1 MERMLH
7 IHERIAAGRWPNCRT
22 LAHELEVATK
32 TVMRD
37 LEFMRDRLQLPLEYD
52 EIRHGYHYTSE
63 VSQFPTVTISEGELV
78 ALLVARKAIE
88 QYRGSAFEAPLAA
101 AFSKLVAQLPQNVS
115 LHLGDARA
123 AISFR
128 PFGPAVSDLEQFRR
142 ISAAVLRSVE
152 LEFRYRKLS
161 DDAAEPRRLRP
172 YHLACVN
179 NQWYLI
185 GHDPDRNALRT
196 FVVPRMSQVRA
207 TKRAFV
213 RPADFSLENYLGGS
227 FGIMAGEGNHR
238 VRVRF
243 DAVGSRLVR
252 ERFWHASQTLS
263 ERRDGTVE
271 LTLQLSSLEEVE
283 RWILGWGEHAE
294 VLAPLGLRRRI
305 HQVATGIAARHCS
318 N

>member
-1 MERMLH
+1 MLH
-7 IHERIAAGRWPNCRT
+7 IHERIAAGQWPNCST
-22 LAHELEVATK
+22 LARELEVATK
-32 TVMRD
+32 TVLRD

-52 EIRHGYHYTSE
+52 PLRHGYRYTAE

-128 PFGPAVSDLEQFRR
+128 PFGPAVADLEQFRR
-142 ISAAVLRSVE
+142 ISSAVLRSVE
-152 LEFRYRKLS
+152 LEFEYRKLS
-161 DDAAEPRRLRP
+161 GDAPEPRRLRP

-185 GHDPDRNALRT
+185 GHDLERAALRT

-227 FGIMAGEGNHR
+227 FGIMAGEGDHR

-252 ERFWHASQTLS
+252 ERFWHASQSLT

-271 LTLQLSSLEEVE
+271 LALRLNGLDEVE
-283 RWILGWGEHAE
+283 KWILGWGEHAE
-294 VLAPLGLRRRI
+294 AIAPAALRRRI
-305 HQVATGIAARHCS
+305 AKVAARIAARHAIT
-318 N
+318 